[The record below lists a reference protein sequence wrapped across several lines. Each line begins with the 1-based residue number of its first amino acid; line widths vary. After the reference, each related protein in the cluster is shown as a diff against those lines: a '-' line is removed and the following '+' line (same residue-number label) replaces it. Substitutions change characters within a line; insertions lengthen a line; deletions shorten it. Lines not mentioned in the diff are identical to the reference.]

1 MDHHFAAGLPVDVIL
16 RVILMLVGKSTVT
29 KADLEKTRREIIQQ
43 TQISDVVGGQI
54 KTTGNGRLLTLDRT
68 PALAKVTDS
77 TQIGT
82 ANRWTYAITFVVV
95 HANGTITD
103 STLTGTAYNVT
114 EFNNPADGT
123 GLHGNG
129 VDNSAAD
136 WPAGME
142 IMPAPTGFIVM
153 VYPVGGN
160 WIFEHCNGVDGTC

>member
-1 MDHHFAAGLPVDVIL
+1 
-16 RVILMLVGKSTVT
+16 MLLTKPSVA
-29 KADLEKTRREIIQQ
+29 KADLEKLKREIIQQ
-43 TQISDVVGGQI
+43 VQISHVVGGHI
-54 KTTGNGRLLTLDRT
+54 KSTGSGRILQMDRL
-68 PALAKVTDS
+68 PDLAKITGS
-77 TQIGT
+77 SRIGAT
-82 ANRWTYAITFVVV
+82 ANRWEYDITFVVIS
-95 HANGTITD
+95 ADGSITD
-103 STLTGTAYNVT
+103 SASTGTAYNVT
-114 EFNNPADGT
+114 EINNPADGT